1 LTTGADC
8 LFGWKEAMA
17 QVPTN
22 PPFPIASLAKR
33 VVRALIAHRLELL
46 QRAVVPIVAWAIL
59 LRLAASVL
67 VPEGHEQKVIIAAV
81 VGCVVVVLHF
91 VISWHRLLQR
101 GPRFAGH
108 RFGFWIGDSEWKLIG
123 HGILFAVFWSVIH
136 FTVGWIDGRFGA
148 AVGWTAWIAGAVLFY
163 GFLSRHLLM
172 FPMTAVDEEAKFGGS
187 WDLTRPCWG
196 PFVALIA
203 LFGLPMGG
211 LFIVSGS
218 VLSPDTLGLE
228 VFLVL
233 QGVAAVFGAAVMATV
248 LSVVYME
255 LRPPTPAPREDGSS
269 DPETGGA

>member
-1 LTTGADC
+1 
-8 LFGWKEAMA
+8 MA

-22 PPFPIASLAKR
+22 PPFPIGSLAGR
-33 VVRALIAHRLELL
+33 AVRALIDQRSELL
-46 QRAVVPIVAWAIL
+46 QRAVVPVVAWAVL

-67 VPEGHEQKVIIAAV
+67 VPEGHEQKALIAAA
-81 VGCVVVVLHF
+81 VGCVVVILHF

-101 GPRFAGH
+101 GPQFAGH

-123 HGILFAVFWSVIH
+123 HGILFAVLWSVIH
-136 FTVGWIDGRFGA
+136 FAIGWIDGRFGA
-148 AVGWTAWIAGAVLFY
+148 VVGWIAWIAGALLFY

-203 LFGLPMGG
+203 VFLVPMGG
-211 LFIVSGS
+211 LFFIAGS
-218 VLSPDTLGLE
+218 VLSPDSLGLE
-228 VFLVL
+228 IFLVL
-233 QGVAAVFGAAVMATV
+233 QGAAAVFGAAVMATV

-255 LRPPTPAPREDGSS
+255 LRPRTPVSAEDGSS
-269 DPETGGA
+269 RPDAGGQ

>member
-1 LTTGADC
+1 
-8 LFGWKEAMA
+8 MA
-17 QVPTN
+17 QVPIN
-22 PPFPIASLAKR
+22 SPFPVGSLAKR
-33 VVRALIAHRLELL
+33 AVRALITHRLELL
-46 QRAVVPIVAWAIL
+46 QRAVVPVIAWAVL

-67 VPEGHEQKVIIAAV
+67 VPEGHEHKVLIAAV
-81 VGCVVVVLHF
+81 VGCVVIVLHF

-101 GPRFAGH
+101 GPQFAGH

-136 FTVGWIDGRFGA
+136 FAVGWIDGQFGA
-148 AVGWTAWIAGAVLFY
+148 VVGWIAWSAGALLFY

-203 LFGLPMGG
+203 LFGVPMGG
-211 LFIVSGS
+211 LFLFAGS

-228 VFLVL
+228 IFLVL

-255 LRPPTPAPREDGSS
+255 LRPRSPTETV
-269 DPETGGA
+269 DPKAGPTAD